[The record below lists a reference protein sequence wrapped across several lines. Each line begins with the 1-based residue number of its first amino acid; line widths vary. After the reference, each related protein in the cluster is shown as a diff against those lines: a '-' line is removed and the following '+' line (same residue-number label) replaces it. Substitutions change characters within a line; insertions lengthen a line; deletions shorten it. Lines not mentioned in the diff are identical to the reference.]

1 MADNGAPLSNGR
13 IEFSAT
19 ANPYAFY
26 NETTNPNDNYFSE
39 STKHSLYG
47 TPVSSVFFSK
57 KNIDFLQEAIRYQV
71 YVQSNQRHIISRQ
84 SDTELHII
92 MRAMYLQYSKNIP
105 FDIPGQV
112 KVLNKMVLDYSVP
125 LILQELRQYEFY
137 KADAGKLPVPMERA
151 QSVSNAGTKF
161 LYTKEL

>member
-1 MADNGAPLSNGR
+1 MADNRAPLSNGR
-13 IEFSAT
+13 VEFSAT

-26 NETTNPNDNYFSE
+26 NETTDPNVNYFAE
-39 STKHSLYG
+39 STKHLLYG
-47 TPVSSVFFSK
+47 TAVSSVFFSK
-57 KNIDFLQEAIRYQV
+57 KNIDFLQDAIRYQV
-71 YVQSNQRHIISRQ
+71 YVQSNKRHIISRQ

-112 KVLNKMVLDYSVP
+112 KVLNKMALDYAVP

-137 KADAGKLPVPMERA
+137 KTDTGKLPIPMERA
-151 QSVSNAGTKF
+151 QSMSSAGTKF